1 MDLKEVKEKLKE
13 EEYKWRWGGYPNP
26 YLSITSAQYTVV
38 SYWRKEVEKLE
49 KLEQRV
55 I

>member
-1 MDLKEVKEKLKE
+1 M
-13 EEYKWRWGGYPNP
+13 GGYPNP

-38 SYWRKEVEKLE
+38 SYWRKEVER
-49 KLEQRV
+49 LEQGV